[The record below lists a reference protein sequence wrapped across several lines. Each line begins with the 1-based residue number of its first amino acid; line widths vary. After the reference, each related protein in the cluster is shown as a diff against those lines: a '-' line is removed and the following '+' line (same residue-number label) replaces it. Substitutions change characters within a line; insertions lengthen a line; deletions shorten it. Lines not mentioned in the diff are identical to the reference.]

1 MCVCFNNH
9 VMFHFECSS
18 IKYIDAR
25 KIVQPVD
32 RLLTEKLTYTTYIVC
47 SKSLLQEETK
57 NNLST
62 AMKGV
67 SL

>member
-25 KIVQPVD
+25 KIIQAVD
-32 RLLTEKLTYTTYIVC
+32 RLLTEKLTYIVC

>member
-1 MCVCFNNH
+1 MCVCLKH

-32 RLLTEKLTYTTYIVC
+32 RLLTEKLTYIVC

>member
-1 MCVCFNNH
+1 
-9 VMFHFECSS
+9 MFHFECSS

-25 KIVQPVD
+25 KIIQAVD
-32 RLLTEKLTYTTYIVC
+32 RLLTEKLTYIVC